1 VIEAS
6 NSPSRAVPILMY
18 HGVSRHSSRRFREF
32 VTQPERFE
40 EQMVYL
46 AANGF
51 RVCGISE
58 LVEARA
64 DPNAQAERILGLTFD
79 DAFKELAVHAVPVL
93 DRLGFGATIYVP
105 TAFIGGTSLWLEKAR
120 ESERPVL
127 GARELREISA
137 AGIECGAHSHTHP
150 ALDVLTEEAAR
161 VEIEQSKRVLEETIE
176 REVHSFAY
184 PFGYESAAVRALV
197 AGAGF
202 ESACRV
208 NYGLSAADEDVFG
221 ISRLPVAEGCSIED
235 FAALVDGRA
244 SLRTRRALAYA
255 WRPIRRG
262 VARPRRR
269 GSAT

>member
-1 VIEAS
+1 
-6 NSPSRAVPILMY
+6 MY
-18 HGVSRHSSRRFREF
+18 HGVSPESSRRFREF
-32 VTQPERFE
+32 VTHPERFE
-40 EQMVYL
+40 EQMDYL
-46 AANGF
+46 ADNGF
-51 RVCGISE
+51 RVCGVTE
-58 LVEARA
+58 LLQARA
-64 DPNAQAERILGLTFD
+64 DKSDQGERVIGLTFD

-93 DRLGFGATIYVP
+93 ERLGFGATIYVP
-105 TAFIGGTSLWLEKAR
+105 TAFIGGTSLWLDKAQ

-127 GARELREISA
+127 GASELRELSA
-137 AGIECGAHSHTHP
+137 ARIECGAHSHTHP

-197 AGAGF
+197 ARAGF

-208 NYGLSAADEDVFG
+208 NYSVSAAGEDVFG
-221 ISRLPVAEGCSIED
+221 ISRLPVASGCSVED
-235 FAALVDGRA
+235 FAALVAGRA

-262 VARPRRR
+262 IARGRRP
-269 GSAT
+269 GAAT